1 MINSSHS
8 SHGATDRPSYSTF
21 TMDLIFGHHLA
32 DRRATQE
39 IRLFKYADRGFG
51 LRILPSY
58 VRCLE
63 EDNLEKYFPNSNEE
77 AEYSPVSPF
86 WQKSRKPHEAEPGLK
101 TLRRIAYLGHNY
113 TQRFYFG
120 ATPICKDPGFRWLDA
135 GEWKQLY
142 ETTLA
147 SNNLIRTPHHQRR
160 DNGGHVMPFP
170 ALFLSYLDTPKMHED
185 VPGGRAAIGGFEL
198 FMRHCEAWR
207 LHARKLAV

>member
-1 MINSSHS
+1 
-8 SHGATDRPSYSTF
+8 
-21 TMDLIFGHHLA
+21 MDLIFGHPLA

-58 VRCLE
+58 VKSLE

-77 AEYSPVSPF
+77 EEQSPVSPF
-86 WQKSRKPHEAEPGLK
+86 WQRSRKPHGAEAGLK
-101 TLRRIAYLGHNY
+101 TLGRIAYLGQNY

-120 ATPICKDPGFRWLDA
+120 ATPICKYPESRWLDA

-147 SNNLIRTPHHQRR
+147 SNGPIRAPNHQRR
-160 DNGGHVMPFP
+160 DNGGRSMPFP
-170 ALFLSYLDTPKMHED
+170 CLCLSNLDPQSMHED
-185 VPGGRAAIGGFEL
+185 LADGRPAIGGFEL

-207 LHARKLAV
+207 LYARRLAE